1 MALLQVVEEQVHALV
16 EEGDADLGALA
27 VLSINCFAITHQ
39 QICVEQLALAALR
52 VEGAHGAL
60 AGHAALGERENGDIR
75 G

>member
-27 VLSINCFAITHQ
+27 VLRLTRRLRTHQ
-39 QICVEQLALAALR
+39 QVRVEQLALAALR
-52 VEGAHGAL
+52 VERTHGAL
-60 AGHAALGERENGDIR
+60 AGHATLGERGGRALR